1 MKLKI
6 SIMAVMVFVAAGLY
20 LYFGQSPAEK
30 AAHEVEESA
39 SEESVL
45 PDDLDNSDFDD
56 IPTQQEPKS
65 PERAPPV
72 HFPTHLAALEKQ
84 LIPSLSTVNSVETE
98 LSQILIKSHS

>member
-1 MKLKI
+1 MKLRI
-6 SIMAVMVFVAAGLY
+6 AIIAVMVSVAAGLY
-20 LYFGQSPAEK
+20 LYSRQSPTAK
-30 AAHEVEESA
+30 VAHEVEESA

-45 PDDLDNSDFDD
+45 PNDSDNSDFDD

-72 HFPTHLAALEKQ
+72 HFPTHLASLEKQ

-98 LSQILIKSHS
+98 LSQILIKNHS